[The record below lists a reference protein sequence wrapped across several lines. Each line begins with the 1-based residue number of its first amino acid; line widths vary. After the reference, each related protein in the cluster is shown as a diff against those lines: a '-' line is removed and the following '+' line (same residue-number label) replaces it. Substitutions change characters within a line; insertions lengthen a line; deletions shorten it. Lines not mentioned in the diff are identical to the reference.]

1 MGGDDAGKLLPSRVY
16 KAYTHAA
23 NGNNKL
29 TYTILVILAVIGA
42 IDVVLRSVW
51 LLTTAQQDSTAAA
64 AAELPNAGVWP
75 VPSVATGSVLETS
88 ADSSSSFVPLASY
101 DGAFT
106 VYLNTF
112 DRDVLLGRAVAHYAQ
127 SAMVSRI
134 LISWNNIGT
143 TTTHHPHIGHTHMAA
158 AASHTE
164 HHHRHHHLCRPPSR
178 PSQTELPLRQ
188 AALASAHP
196 SRLCRRRWTA

>member
-29 TYTILVILAVIGA
+29 TFTILVILAVIGA

-51 LLTTAQQDSTAAA
+51 LLTAAQQDSTGAAA

-143 TTTHHPHIGHTHMAA
+143 TTTHHLHWPHTNGRCRL
-158 AASHTE
+158 SH
-164 HHHRHHHLCRPPSR
+164 
-178 PSQTELPLRQ
+178 
-188 AALASAHP
+188 
-196 SRLCRRRWTA
+196 